1 MAYFIEKPDDT
12 RQYAAAPER
21 NQQPILDVLQQ
32 QLPPS
37 GTVLEVASGTGQHA
51 LFLAPR
57 LAPRHW
63 LPSDPNPVLRQSIR
77 AWADTAPTATLH
89 PPLDLDVQAARWPV
103 EDERLATAIGPVKLP
118 PICAIAAINLIH
130 ISPWAACLGLLAGA
144 QRILPPGG
152 VLYLYG
158 PYRQNGQHTAPSN
171 ATFDAMLQQQNPDWG
186 VRDLE
191 TVEAAAADRGLR
203 LQAVMPMPANNL
215 SLIFTQAN

>member
-1 MAYFIEKPDDT
+1 MAYFTEKPDDA

-21 NQQPILDVLQQ
+21 NQQPILEVLQQ
-32 QLPPS
+32 QLPRS

-77 AWADTAPTATLH
+77 AWAATAPTPTLH
-89 PPLDLDVQAARWPV
+89 PPLDLDVQATSWPV
-103 EDERLATAIGPVKLP
+103 EDARLTAGVGPVELP

-152 VLYLYG
+152 ILYLYG
-158 PYRQNGQHTAPSN
+158 PYRQNGQHTGPSN
-171 ATFDAMLQQQNPDWG
+171 AAFDAMLQQQNSDWG

-191 TVEAAAADRGLR
+191 TVQADAAKRGLQP
-203 LQAVMPMPANNL
+203 QAVIPMPAYNL
-215 SLIFTQAN
+215 SVIFTRTS